1 MEQEA
6 VSEGQKQDQI
16 APGFF
21 VSTLHKAARR
31 TTRKGGPVLSVA
43 QFLVWGHGVDNL
55 PYYHQCAWLTDGWEY
70 TVVELVDWQKETERD
85 LHVTLHCFRWWLEE
99 RPDIGV

>member
-21 VSTLHKAARR
+21 VSTLQKTARGQ
-31 TTRKGGPVLSVA
+31 KGRE
-43 QFLVWGHGVDNL
+43 D
-55 PYYHQCAWLTDGWEY
+55 QC
-70 TVVELVDWQKETERD
+70 
-85 LHVTLHCFRWWLEE
+85 
-99 RPDIGV
+99 